1 MWDRLIECVPNI
13 SEGRRRDVVDKVAY
27 AADGPGR
34 KVIDLS
40 MDPDHN
46 RSVITIVGQPEGL
59 LEGILALAKEA
70 AALIDLNTHRGE
82 HPRMGAVDV
91 IPFIPVRGVT
101 MADCID
107 LSRRVGERI
116 ARELSIPVYLY
127 EESATSDARRNL
139 ATIRKGEFEG
149 FAEKI
154 TLPQWRPDFG
164 QAKIHP
170 TAGVV
175 AVGAREFLIAY
186 NINLATAD
194 LSVAKE
200 IARAVRF
207 SSGGLR
213 YVKALGFPLAEKGIV
228 QVSMNLTNFKK
239 TPILRVFELV
249 KREAERR
256 GVMVIGSE
264 IVGTVPREALYD
276 VARMALQVRD
286 FSHDLIL
293 EERIDDARI
302 DDARIEDASGED
314 R

>member
-1 MWDRLIECVPNI
+1 MMWDKLIECVPNI
-13 SEGRRRDVVDKVAY
+13 SEGRRREVAESVAS
-27 AADGPGR
+27 AASGPGR

-59 LEGILALAKEA
+59 LEGVLALMKKASE
-70 AALIDLNTHRGE
+70 LIDLNVHRGE

-101 MADCID
+101 MEDCIS
-107 LSRRVGERI
+107 LSRRVGECI
-116 ARELSIPVYLY
+116 AAELHIPVYLY
-127 EESATSDARRNL
+127 EESAASEARRNL
-139 ATIRKGEFEG
+139 ATIRRGEFEG

-154 TLPQWRPDFG
+154 TRAEWRPDFG
-164 QAKIHP
+164 IEKIHP

-186 NINLATAD
+186 NVDLATSD

-213 YVKALGFPLAEKGIV
+213 YVKALGFPLAERGIV

-264 IVGTVPREALYD
+264 IVGTVPRQALYD
-276 VARMALQVRD
+276 VAQMALQVRG
-286 FSHDLIL
+286 FSDDLVL
-293 EERIDDARI
+293 EERI
-302 DDARIEDASGED
+302 EDALSED

>member
-1 MWDRLIECVPNI
+1 MMWDKLIECVPNI
-13 SEGRRRDVVDKVAY
+13 SEGRRREVAESVAS
-27 AADGPGR
+27 AASGPGR

-46 RSVITIVGQPEGL
+46 RSVITIVGQPEGI
-59 LEGILALAKEA
+59 LEGALALTKKASE
-70 AALIDLNTHRGE
+70 LIDLNVHRGE

-101 MADCID
+101 MEDCIS
-107 LSRRVGERI
+107 LSLRVGERI
-116 ARELSIPVYLY
+116 AEELHIPVYLY
-127 EESATSDARRNL
+127 EKSATVESRRNL

-154 TLPQWRPDFG
+154 MRPEWRPDFG
-164 QAKIHP
+164 EAKIHP

-186 NINLATAD
+186 NVDLATSD

-213 YVKALGFPLAEKGIV
+213 YVKALGFPLAERGIV

-264 IVGTVPREALYD
+264 IVGTVPRAALYD
-276 VARMALQVRD
+276 VARMVLQVRG
-286 FSHDLIL
+286 FSDDLVL
-293 EERIDDARI
+293 EERI
-302 DDARIEDASGED
+302 EDTLSED

>member
-1 MWDRLIECVPNI
+1 MKMWNKLIECVPNI
-13 SEGRRRDVVDKVAY
+13 SEGKRRDVAE
-27 AADGPGR
+27 AIAQATDGPGR
-34 KVIDLS
+34 RVIDLS

-46 RSVITIVGQPEGL
+46 RSVITIVGEPDGL
-59 LEGILALAKEA
+59 LDGVLGLASKA
-70 AALIDLNTHRGE
+70 AELIDLNVHRGE

-116 ARELSIPVYLY
+116 AEELAIPVYLY
-127 EESATSDARRNL
+127 EESATREERRNL
-139 ATIRKGEFEG
+139 ATIRKGQFEG

-154 TLPQWRPDFG
+154 RDPQWEPDFG
-164 QAKIHP
+164 EARIHP

-186 NINLATAD
+186 NIDLATSD

-200 IARAVRF
+200 IARAVRY

-213 YVKALGFPLAEKGIV
+213 YVKALGFPLSEKGIV

-264 IVGTVPREALYD
+264 IVGTLPRSALYD

-286 FSHDLIL
+286 FSDDLIL
-293 EERIDDARI
+293 EERIEGAIR
-302 DDARIEDASGED
+302 EDS
-314 R
+314 

>member
-1 MWDRLIECVPNI
+1 MMWDKLIECVPNI
-13 SEGRRRDVVDKVAY
+13 SEGRRREVAESIAS
-27 AADGPGR
+27 AASGSGR
-34 KVIDLS
+34 KMIDLS

-59 LEGILALAKEA
+59 LEGVLALTKKASE
-70 AALIDLNTHRGE
+70 LIDLRKHRGE

-101 MADCID
+101 MDDCIS

-116 ARELSIPVYLY
+116 AAELHIPVYLY
-127 EESATSDARRNL
+127 EESATVESWRNL

-154 TLPQWRPDFG
+154 TRPEWRPNFG
-164 QAKIHP
+164 IAKIHP
-170 TAGVV
+170 KAGVV

-186 NINLATAD
+186 NIDLATSD
-194 LSVAKE
+194 LSVAKK

-213 YVKALGFPLAEKGIV
+213 YVKALGFPLAERGIV

-264 IVGTVPREALYD
+264 IVGTVPRAALYD
-276 VARMALQVRD
+276 VAQMALHVRG
-286 FSHDLIL
+286 FSDDLVL
-293 EERIDDARI
+293 EERI
-302 DDARIEDASGED
+302 EDALSED

>member
-1 MWDRLIECVPNI
+1 MWDKLIECVPNI
-13 SEGRRRDVVDKVAY
+13 SEGRRREVAESVAS
-27 AADGPGR
+27 AASGPGR

-46 RSVITIVGQPEGL
+46 RSVITIVGQPEGI
-59 LEGILALAKEA
+59 LEGALALTKKASE
-70 AALIDLNTHRGE
+70 LIDLNVHRGE

-101 MADCID
+101 MEDCIS
-107 LSRRVGERI
+107 LSLRVGERI
-116 ARELSIPVYLY
+116 AEELHIPVYLY
-127 EESATSDARRNL
+127 EKSATVESRRNL

-154 TLPQWRPDFG
+154 MRPEWRPDFG
-164 QAKIHP
+164 EAKIHP

-186 NINLATAD
+186 NVDLATSD

-213 YVKALGFPLAEKGIV
+213 YVKALGFPLAERGIV

-264 IVGTVPREALYD
+264 IVGTVPRAALYD
-276 VARMALQVRD
+276 VARMVLQVRG
-286 FSHDLIL
+286 FSDDLVL
-293 EERIDDARI
+293 EERI
-302 DDARIEDASGED
+302 EDTLSED

>member
-1 MWDRLIECVPNI
+1 ME
-13 SEGRRRDVVDKVAY
+13 
-27 AADGPGR
+27 
-34 KVIDLS
+34 
-40 MDPDHN
+40 
-46 RSVITIVGQPEGL
+46 
-59 LEGILALAKEA
+59 
-70 AALIDLNTHRGE
+70 
-82 HPRMGAVDV
+82 
-91 IPFIPVRGVT
+91 
-101 MADCID
+101 DCIS
-107 LSRRVGERI
+107 LSLRVGERI
-116 ARELSIPVYLY
+116 AEELHIPVYLY
-127 EESATSDARRNL
+127 EKSATVESRRNL

-154 TLPQWRPDFG
+154 MRPEWRPDFG
-164 QAKIHP
+164 EAKIHP

-186 NINLATAD
+186 NVDLATSD

-213 YVKALGFPLAEKGIV
+213 YVKALGFPLAERGIV

-264 IVGTVPREALYD
+264 IVGTVPRAALYD
-276 VARMALQVRD
+276 VARMVLQVRG
-286 FSHDLIL
+286 FSDDLVL
-293 EERIDDARI
+293 EERI
-302 DDARIEDASGED
+302 EDALSED

>member
-1 MWDRLIECVPNI
+1 MMWDKLIECVPNI
-13 SEGRRRDVVDKVAY
+13 SEGRRREVAESIAS
-27 AADGPGR
+27 AASGPGR

-59 LEGILALAKEA
+59 VKGVLALTKMASE
-70 AALIDLNTHRGE
+70 LIDLNKHRGE

-101 MADCID
+101 MADCIS
-107 LSRRVGERI
+107 LSRRVGEHI
-116 ARELSIPVYLY
+116 AAELHIPVYLY
-127 EESATSDARRNL
+127 EESATNESRRNL

-149 FAEKI
+149 LAEKI
-154 TLPQWRPDFG
+154 TRPEWRPDFG
-164 QAKIHP
+164 IAKIHP

-186 NINLATAD
+186 NVDLATSD
-194 LSVAKE
+194 LSVAKK
-200 IARAVRF
+200 IARAARF

-213 YVKALGFPLAEKGIV
+213 YVKALGFPLAERGIV

-264 IVGTVPREALYD
+264 IVGTVPRAALYD
-276 VARMALQVRD
+276 VAQMALQVRG
-286 FSHDLIL
+286 FSDDLVL
-293 EERIDDARI
+293 EERI
-302 DDARIEDASGED
+302 EDALSED

>member
-1 MWDRLIECVPNI
+1 MWNKLIECVPNI
-13 SEGRRRDVVDKVAY
+13 SEGRRRDVAEAIAQ

-34 KVIDLS
+34 RVIDLS

-46 RSVITIVGQPEGL
+46 RSVITIVGEPDGL
-59 LEGILALAKEA
+59 LDGVLGLASKA
-70 AALIDLNTHRGE
+70 AELIDLNVHRGE

-116 ARELSIPVYLY
+116 AEELAIPVYLY
-127 EESATSDARRNL
+127 EESATREERRNL
-139 ATIRKGEFEG
+139 ATIRKGQFEG

-154 TLPQWRPDFG
+154 RDPQWEPDFG
-164 QAKIHP
+164 EARIHP

-186 NINLATAD
+186 NIDLATSD

-200 IARAVRF
+200 IARAVRY

-213 YVKALGFPLAEKGIV
+213 YVKALGFPLSEKGIV

-249 KREAERR
+249 KREAERW

-264 IVGTVPREALYD
+264 IVGTLPRSALYD

-286 FSHDLIL
+286 FSDDLIL
-293 EERIDDARI
+293 EERIEGAIR
-302 DDARIEDASGED
+302 EDS
-314 R
+314 

>member
-1 MWDRLIECVPNI
+1 MWDELIECVPNI
-13 SEGRRRDVVDKVAY
+13 SEGHRRELAESIAS
-27 AADGPGR
+27 AASGPDR

-46 RSVITIVGQPEGL
+46 RSVITIVGQPKGL
-59 LEGILALAKEA
+59 LEGVLALAKKASE
-70 AALIDLNTHRGE
+70 LIDLNVHHGE

-101 MADCID
+101 MADCIA
-107 LSRRVGERI
+107 LSRCVGERI
-116 ARELSIPVYLY
+116 AVDLKIPVYLY
-127 EESATSDARRNL
+127 EESATSEPRRNL
-139 ATIRKGEFEG
+139 VAIRKGEFEG

-154 TLPQWRPDFG
+154 TRPEWRPDFG
-164 QAKIHP
+164 EAKIHP

-186 NINLATAD
+186 NIDLATSD

-213 YVKALGFPLAEKGIV
+213 YVKALGFSLAERGIV

-239 TPILRVFELV
+239 TPILPVFEFV

-256 GVMVIGSE
+256 GVMVVGSE
-264 IVGTVPREALYD
+264 IVGTVPRQALYD
-276 VARMALQVRD
+276 VAQMALRVSG
-286 FSHDLIL
+286 FSDDLIL
-293 EERIDDARI
+293 EERI
-302 DDARIEDASGED
+302 EDALSED

>member
-1 MWDRLIECVPNI
+1 MWSKLIECVPNI
-13 SEGRRRDVVDKVAY
+13 SEGRRRDVAEAIAQ

-34 KVIDLS
+34 KLIDLS

-46 RSVITIVGQPEGL
+46 RSVITIVGEPDGL
-59 LEGILALAKEA
+59 LDGVLGLASKA
-70 AALIDLNTHRGE
+70 AELIDLNVHRGE

-107 LSRRVGERI
+107 LSRSVGERI
-116 ARELSIPVYLY
+116 AEELAIPVYLY
-127 EESATSDARRNL
+127 EESATREERRNL
-139 ATIRKGEFEG
+139 ATIRKGQFEG

-154 TLPQWRPDFG
+154 KDPQWEPDFG
-164 QAKIHP
+164 EARIHP

-186 NINLATAD
+186 NIDLATSD

-200 IARAVRF
+200 IARAVRY

-213 YVKALGFPLAEKGIV
+213 YVKALGFPLSEKGIV

-249 KREAERR
+249 KREAERW

-264 IVGTVPREALYD
+264 IVGTLPRRALYD
-276 VARMALQVRD
+276 VARMALQVRE
-286 FSHDLIL
+286 FSDDLIL
-293 EERIDDARI
+293 EERIEGAIR
-302 DDARIEDASGED
+302 EDS
-314 R
+314 

>member
-13 SEGRRRDVVDKVAY
+13 SEGRRREVAESIAF

-46 RSVITIVGQPEGL
+46 RSVITIVGEPDGL
-59 LEGILALAKEA
+59 LEGVLALTREA
-70 AALIDLNTHRGE
+70 SDLIDLNVHRGE

-107 LSRRVGERI
+107 LSHRIGERI
-116 ARELSIPVYLY
+116 AADLKIPVYLY
-127 EESATSDARRNL
+127 EESARSEARRNL

-154 TLPQWRPDFG
+154 MRPEWRPDFG
-164 QAKIHP
+164 VAKIHP

-186 NINLATAD
+186 NVDLATSD

-200 IARAVRF
+200 IARAVRC

-213 YVKALGFPLAEKGIV
+213 YVKALGFPLAERGIV

-239 TPILRVFELV
+239 TPILRVFDLV

-264 IVGTVPREALYD
+264 IVGMLPRRALYD
-276 VARMALQVRD
+276 VAQMALHIRG
-286 FSHDLIL
+286 FSDDLIL
-293 EERIDDARI
+293 ED
-302 DDARIEDASGED
+302 RIEDALSED

>member
-1 MWDRLIECVPNI
+1 MKMWNKLIECVPNI
-13 SEGRRRDVVDKVAY
+13 SEGRRRDVAEAIAQ

-34 KVIDLS
+34 RVIDLS

-46 RSVITIVGQPEGL
+46 RSVITIVGEPDGL
-59 LEGILALAKEA
+59 LDGVLGLASKA
-70 AALIDLNTHRGE
+70 AELIDLNVHRGE

-116 ARELSIPVYLY
+116 AEELAIPVYLY
-127 EESATSDARRNL
+127 EESATREERRNL
-139 ATIRKGEFEG
+139 ATIRKGQFEG

-154 TLPQWRPDFG
+154 RDPQWEPDFG
-164 QAKIHP
+164 EARIHP

-186 NINLATAD
+186 NIDLATSD

-200 IARAVRF
+200 IARAVRY

-213 YVKALGFPLAEKGIV
+213 YVKALGFPLSEKGIV

-264 IVGTVPREALYD
+264 IVGTLPRSALYD

-286 FSHDLIL
+286 FSDDLIL
-293 EERIDDARI
+293 EERIEGAIR
-302 DDARIEDASGED
+302 EDS
-314 R
+314 

>member
-1 MWDRLIECVPNI
+1 MWSKLIECVPNI
-13 SEGRRRDVVDKVAY
+13 SEGRRRDVAEAVAQ

-34 KVIDLS
+34 RVIDLS

-46 RSVITIVGQPEGL
+46 RSVITIVGEPDGL
-59 LEGILALAKEA
+59 LDGVLGLASKA
-70 AALIDLNTHRGE
+70 AELIDLNVHRGE

-116 ARELSIPVYLY
+116 AEELAIPVYLY
-127 EESATSDARRNL
+127 EESATREERRNL
-139 ATIRKGEFEG
+139 ATIRKGQFEG

-154 TLPQWRPDFG
+154 KDPQWEPDFG
-164 QAKIHP
+164 EARIHP

-186 NINLATAD
+186 NIDLATSD

-200 IARAVRF
+200 IARAVRY

-213 YVKALGFPLAEKGIV
+213 YVKALGFPLSEKGIV

-264 IVGTVPREALYD
+264 IVGTLPRRALYD

-286 FSHDLIL
+286 FSDDLIL
-293 EERIDDARI
+293 EERIESAIR
-302 DDARIEDASGED
+302 EDS
-314 R
+314 

>member
-1 MWDRLIECVPNI
+1 MKMWNKLIECVPNI
-13 SEGRRRDVVDKVAY
+13 SEGRRRDVAEAIAQ

-34 KVIDLS
+34 RVIDLS

-46 RSVITIVGQPEGL
+46 RSVITIVGEPDGL
-59 LEGILALAKEA
+59 LDGVLGLASKA
-70 AALIDLNTHRGE
+70 AELIDLNVHRGE

-116 ARELSIPVYLY
+116 AEELAIPVYLY
-127 EESATSDARRNL
+127 EESATREERRNL
-139 ATIRKGEFEG
+139 ATIRKGQFEG

-154 TLPQWRPDFG
+154 KDPQWEPDFG
-164 QAKIHP
+164 EARIHP

-186 NINLATAD
+186 NIDLATSD

-200 IARAVRF
+200 IARAVRY

-213 YVKALGFPLAEKGIV
+213 YVKALGFPLSEKGIV

-264 IVGTVPREALYD
+264 IVGTLPRSALYD

-286 FSHDLIL
+286 FSDDLIL
-293 EERIDDARI
+293 EERIEGAIR
-302 DDARIEDASGED
+302 EDS
-314 R
+314 

>member
-1 MWDRLIECVPNI
+1 MKMWNKLIECVPNI
-13 SEGRRRDVVDKVAY
+13 SEGRRRDVAEAIAQ

-34 KVIDLS
+34 RVIDLS

-46 RSVITIVGQPEGL
+46 RSVITIVGEPDGL
-59 LEGILALAKEA
+59 LDGVLGLASKA
-70 AALIDLNTHRGE
+70 AELIDLNVHRGE

-116 ARELSIPVYLY
+116 AEELAIPVYLY
-127 EESATSDARRNL
+127 EESATREERRNL
-139 ATIRKGEFEG
+139 ATIRKGQFEG

-154 TLPQWRPDFG
+154 RDPQWEPDFG
-164 QAKIHP
+164 EARIHP

-186 NINLATAD
+186 NIDLATSD

-200 IARAVRF
+200 IARAVRY

-213 YVKALGFPLAEKGIV
+213 YVKALGFPLSEKGIV

-249 KREAERR
+249 KREAERW

-264 IVGTVPREALYD
+264 IVGTLPRSALYD

-286 FSHDLIL
+286 FSDDLIL
-293 EERIDDARI
+293 EERIEGAIR
-302 DDARIEDASGED
+302 EDS
-314 R
+314 

>member
-1 MWDRLIECVPNI
+1 MWDKLIECVPNI
-13 SEGRRRDVVDKVAY
+13 SEGRRREVAEEVAS
-27 AADGPGR
+27 AASGPGR

-46 RSVITIVGQPEGL
+46 RSVITIVGEPEGL
-59 LEGILALAKEA
+59 MDGVVALARKASE
-70 AALIDLNTHRGE
+70 LIDLRKHQGE

-101 MADCID
+101 MADCIS
-107 LSRRVGERI
+107 LSRRVGELV
-116 ARELSIPVYLY
+116 ASDLGIPVYLY
-127 EESATSDARRNL
+127 EKSATSESRRNL

-154 TLPQWRPDFG
+154 TRPEWRPDFG
-164 QAKIHP
+164 EAKIHP

-175 AVGAREFLIAY
+175 AVGARQFLVAY
-186 NINLATAD
+186 NIDLATSD
-194 LSVAKE
+194 ISVARE

-213 YVKALGFPLAEKGIV
+213 YVKALGFPLADKGIV

-264 IVGTVPREALYD
+264 IVGTVPRRALYD
-276 VARMALQVRD
+276 VAQMALQVRG
-286 FSHDLIL
+286 FSDGLIL
-293 EERIDDARI
+293 EERI
-302 DDARIEDASGED
+302 EDALSED

>member
-1 MWDRLIECVPNI
+1 MWDKLIECVPNI
-13 SEGRRRDVVDKVAY
+13 SEGRRREVAELVAS
-27 AADGPGR
+27 AASGPGR

-59 LEGILALAKEA
+59 LEGALALTKKASE
-70 AALIDLNTHRGE
+70 LIDLNVHRGE

-101 MADCID
+101 MEDCIS
-107 LSRRVGERI
+107 LSLRVGERI
-116 ARELSIPVYLY
+116 AEELHIPVYLY
-127 EESATSDARRNL
+127 EESATAESRRNL
-139 ATIRKGEFEG
+139 ATVRKGEFEG

-154 TLPQWRPDFG
+154 IRPEWRPDFG
-164 QAKIHP
+164 EAKIHP

-186 NINLATAD
+186 NVDLATSD

-213 YVKALGFPLAEKGIV
+213 YVKALGFPLAERGIV

-264 IVGTVPREALYD
+264 IVGTVPRAALYD
-276 VARMALQVRD
+276 VARMVLQVRG
-286 FSHDLIL
+286 FSDDLVL
-293 EERIDDARI
+293 EERI
-302 DDARIEDASGED
+302 EDALSED